1 MTNEKE
7 KSSLA
12 KESKEDKEEK
22 QEQPSCCSAKPKKE
36 SKNIWQGIIYGIIP
50 HVGCI
55 AFIIGSVLGVTLLT
69 SLFKP
74 LLMNKNFFY
83 ILILLSLLLATIS
96 AVLYLRKNGFLS
108 GEGVRK
114 KWKYLATM
122 YGTTIGVN
130 LLLFLIIFP
139 LLANVSAASSLPTAS
154 SSPGGAA
161 GSASANIANANF
173 AELNLKVDIP
183 CSGHAPL
190 ISGEL
195 KKINGVQSVK
205 FSLPNNFDVV
215 YDPALT
221 SKQAILSADIFKD
234 FKATV
239 VSEQL
244 AVQQNTLGN
253 VNANTAQNTNPSAST
268 PSTGGCGCGGGG
280 GAKGTCGVAV

>member
-1 MTNEKE
+1 MNNEAE
-7 KSSLA
+7 KSDSV
-12 KESKEDKEEK
+12 KESKEEK

-36 SKNIWQGIIYGIIP
+36 PKNIWQGVAYGLIP

-55 AFIIGSVLGVTLLT
+55 AFIIGSILGVTVLT

-108 GEGVRK
+108 GEGIRK

-122 YGTTIGVN
+122 YGTTIAVN
-130 LLLFLIIFP
+130 LVLFMLIFP
-139 LLANVSAASSLPTAS
+139 LLANVSVASSLPTAS
-154 SSPGGAA
+154 SPPGGAA
-161 GSASANIANANF
+161 GSASATTSANLAD
-173 AELNLKVDIP
+173 LKLKIDIP

-195 KKINGVQSVK
+195 KKISGVQSVK
-205 FSLPNNFDVV
+205 FSLPNNFDVA
-215 YDPALT
+215 YDSTLT
-221 SKQAILSADIFKD
+221 SKQAILSADIFKG

-244 AVQQNTLGN
+244 AVQQNTL
-253 VNANTAQNTNPSAST
+253 NTAQNTQNNNPA
-268 PSTGGCGCGGGG
+268 PATGGCGCGGGSGGCGGGSGSCCG
-280 GAKGTCGVAV
+280 GAKY